1 MKKSFKK
8 LGFVSLAASSVL
20 LGSMNATDL
29 ETYAALQKPSHVF
42 GNYAKKDSGE
52 THHTTTSTLAPKDS
66 NPSTPQQ
73 EQQQA
78 KSTATSDSQEAKT
91 LETTANTD
99 QTTATTDK
107 AYTTSTDSSVKSV
120 AENVE
125 SDNTTVQGDE
135 KTLEKAVDQ
144 VQADATSK
152 DFNETTF
159 TTDQKAEQAAE
170 QNLQKAENKLKT
182 DEGALDSALQQQQA
196 KSTATSDSQEAKTLE
211 TTANTDQ
218 TTATTDKAY
227 TTSTDSSV
235 KSVAENV
242 ESDNTTVQG
251 DEKTLEKAVD
261 QVQADATSKD
271 FNETTFT
278 TDQKAEQAAE
288 QNLQKAE
295 NKLKTDEGALDS
307 ALQQQ
312 QAKNT
317 LIKDTA
323 TVKGFNSVSVS
334 AMDTTLSGVKTMYQ
348 QTETISTLL
357 SGNSGLGSVIS
368 NAQGL
373 SSAFS
378 ALESA
383 QNTLKGYLD
392 SSSAT
397 IGQLTNGSN
406 AVVGALDQA
415 IAQVDTALADLAAN
429 VADTPKTQAATL
441 VTADNS
447 TTNSTTTDAINFL
460 SALKN
465 NLTAQKDA
473 FMNVHKNIQTAVA
486 QAQATYKPS
495 VMNTNNYG
503 QMYGVD
509 AMAGY
514 KWFFGKTKRF
524 GFRTYGYYS
533 YNHANLSFVG
543 SQLGIMEGASQVN
556 NFTYGVGFD
565 ALYNFYESK
574 EGYNTAGLFMGFGL
588 GGDSFIV
595 QGESYLKSQMNI
607 CNNTAGCSA
616 SMNTSYFQMPV
627 EFGFRSNFSKHSGIE
642 VGFKLPLFTNQFY
655 KERSVDESVD
665 VFYKRNFSIYFNY
678 MINF

>member
-8 LGFVSLAASSVL
+8 LGFFSLATSSVL

-42 GNYAKKDSGE
+42 GNYAEKEKEKEEGSKKEAPTGSTSSSGTTHTTKNETPDSSTPSTKKDDTSGSGSDKDQ
-52 THHTTTSTLAPKDS
+52 HTASSGTPT
-66 NPSTPQQ
+66 PSTPP
-73 EQQQA
+73 A
-78 KSTATSDSQEAKT
+78 KEEPKHTASAPTPSA
-91 LETTANTD
+91 
-99 QTTATTDK
+99 
-107 AYTTSTDSSVKSV
+107 SSVASQLVK
-120 AENVE
+120 
-125 SDNTTVQGDE
+125 DTTTVN
-135 KTLEKAVDQ
+135 
-144 VQADATSK
+144 S
-152 DFNETTF
+152 
-159 TTDQKAEQAAE
+159 
-170 QNLQKAENKLKT
+170 LK
-182 DEGALDSALQQQQA
+182 
-196 KSTATSDSQEAKTLE
+196 
-211 TTANTDQ
+211 
-218 TTATTDKAY
+218 
-227 TTSTDSSV
+227 
-235 KSVAENV
+235 
-242 ESDNTTVQG
+242 
-251 DEKTLEKAVD
+251 
-261 QVQADATSKD
+261 
-271 FNETTFT
+271 
-278 TDQKAEQAAE
+278 
-288 QNLQKAE
+288 
-295 NKLKTDEGALDS
+295 
-307 ALQQQ
+307 
-312 QAKNT
+312 
-317 LIKDTA
+317 
-323 TVKGFNSVSVS
+323 SVSVS
-334 AMDTTLSGVKTMYQ
+334 SMNTTLSGVETMSQ
-348 QTETISTLL
+348 QSATIGNLLNSSTDL
-357 SGNSGLGSVIS
+357 SSVIP

-406 AVVGALDQA
+406 AVVGALDKA
-415 IAQVDTALADLAAN
+415 INQVDMALSDLAT
-429 VADTPKTQAATL
+429 ADTQKTQAVTLAATGSS
-441 VTADNS
+441 A
-447 TTNSTTTDAINFL
+447 TTTDAINFL
-460 SALKN
+460 SALKT
-465 NLTAQKDA
+465 NLMAQKDA

-486 QAQATYKPS
+486 QAQATYTPR
-495 VMNTNNYG
+495 VINTNNYG

-524 GFRTYGYYS
+524 GFRSYGYYS

-574 EGYNTAGLFMGFGL
+574 EGYNTAGLFVGFGL

-595 QGESYLKSQMNI
+595 QGESYLKSQMQI

-655 KERSVDESVD
+655 KERGVDGSVD

>member
-8 LGFVSLAASSVL
+8 LGFVSLATSSVL

-42 GNYAKKDSGE
+42 GNYAEKDKDSK
-52 THHTTTSTLAPKDS
+52 L
-66 NPSTPQQ
+66 
-73 EQQQA
+73 
-78 KSTATSDSQEAKT
+78 TSDSPTQQQDQKVAQNTASSDSKEATT
-91 LETTANTD
+91 LENTASTD
-99 QTTATTDK
+99 NTTATTDE
-107 AYTTSTDSSVKSV
+107 AYTTSTDTTV
-120 AENVE
+120 ADAAKQVE
-125 SDNTTVQGDE
+125 TDNTAVQSTE
-135 KTLEKAVDQ
+135 QTLKTDVAK
-144 VQADATSK
+144 VQADASTK
-152 DFNETTF
+152 DFDETTF
-159 TTDQKAEQAAE
+159 KADQAAE
-170 QNLQKAENKLKT
+170 QTAEK
-182 DEGALDSALQQQQA
+182 ALQQA
-196 KSTATSDSQEAKTLE
+196 ESKL
-211 TTANTDQ
+211 NTDQ
-218 TTATTDKAY
+218 QTLNTALQDQTKTPTPSTPPTKEEPKHTASSG
-227 TTSTDSSV
+227 TPAPSTPPTKETPPATSSGASGSSV
-235 KSVAENV
+235 ASQL
-242 ESDNTTVQG
+242 T
-251 DEKTLEKAVD
+251 
-261 QVQADATSKD
+261 
-271 FNETTFT
+271 
-278 TDQKAEQAAE
+278 
-288 QNLQKAE
+288 
-295 NKLKTDEGALDS
+295 
-307 ALQQQ
+307 
-312 QAKNT
+312 
-317 LIKDTA
+317 KDT
-323 TVKGFNSVSVS
+323 TMVNNLKSVSVS
-334 AMDTTLSGVKTMYQ
+334 GMNTTLSGVETMFQ
-348 QTETISTLL
+348 QTATISALL
-357 SGNSGLGSVIS
+357 SGNPSLGSVIP

-373 SSAFS
+373 NSAFS

-383 QNTLKGYLD
+383 QNTLKGYLN

-406 AVVGALDQA
+406 AVVGALDKA
-415 IAQVDTALADLAAN
+415 INQVDMALADLSAT
-429 VADTPKTQAATL
+429 DTQKTQAVTLAT
-441 VTADNS
+441 TGSS
-447 TTNSTTTDAINFL
+447 TTTTDAINFL
-460 SALKN
+460 NALKT
-465 NLTAQKDA
+465 NLMAQKDA

-486 QAQATYKPS
+486 QAQATYTPS
-495 VMNTNNYG
+495 VINTNNYG

-524 GFRTYGYYS
+524 GFRSYGYYS

-574 EGYNTAGLFMGFGL
+574 EGYNTAGLFVGFGL

-595 QGESYLKSQMNI
+595 QGESYLKSQMQI

-655 KERSVDESVD
+655 KERGVDGSVD

>member
-42 GNYAKKDSGE
+42 GNYADTSSSGSGTTPPTKEEPSSSGSGVASQLTKD
-52 THHTTTSTLAPKDS
+52 TTTVNNFK
-66 NPSTPQQ
+66 
-73 EQQQA
+73 
-78 KSTATSDSQEAKT
+78 
-91 LETTANTD
+91 
-99 QTTATTDK
+99 
-107 AYTTSTDSSVKSV
+107 
-120 AENVE
+120 
-125 SDNTTVQGDE
+125 
-135 KTLEKAVDQ
+135 
-144 VQADATSK
+144 
-152 DFNETTF
+152 
-159 TTDQKAEQAAE
+159 
-170 QNLQKAENKLKT
+170 
-182 DEGALDSALQQQQA
+182 
-196 KSTATSDSQEAKTLE
+196 
-211 TTANTDQ
+211 
-218 TTATTDKAY
+218 
-227 TTSTDSSV
+227 
-235 KSVAENV
+235 
-242 ESDNTTVQG
+242 
-251 DEKTLEKAVD
+251 
-261 QVQADATSKD
+261 
-271 FNETTFT
+271 
-278 TDQKAEQAAE
+278 
-288 QNLQKAE
+288 
-295 NKLKTDEGALDS
+295 
-307 ALQQQ
+307 
-312 QAKNT
+312 
-317 LIKDTA
+317 
-323 TVKGFNSVSVS
+323 SVSVS
-334 AMDTTLSGVKTMYQ
+334 AMNTTLSGVETMSQ
-348 QTETISTLL
+348 QTATISTLL
-357 SGNSGLGSVIS
+357 SSNSDLSSVIS

-406 AVVGALDQA
+406 AVVGALDKA
-415 IAQVDTALADLAAN
+415 IAQVDMALVDLSAT
-429 VADTPKTQAATL
+429 DTPKTQAATL
-441 VTADNS
+441 VTTDNNATNS
-447 TTNSTTTDAINFL
+447 TTTTDAINFL
-460 SALKN
+460 NALKT
-465 NLTAQKDA
+465 NLIAQKDA
-473 FMNVHKNIQTAVA
+473 FMGVHKNIQTAVA
-486 QAQATYKPS
+486 QAQATYTPS
-495 VMNTNNYG
+495 VINTNNYG

>member
-20 LGSMNATDL
+20 LVSMNATDL
-29 ETYAALQKPSHVF
+29 ETYAALQKSSHVF
-42 GNYAKKDSGE
+42 GNYAEKDKDSKL
-52 THHTTTSTLAPKDS
+52 TSDS
-66 NPSTPQQ
+66 PT
-73 EQQQA
+73 QQQA
-78 KSTATSDSQEAKT
+78 QTQAQNTASSDSKEATT
-91 LETTANTD
+91 LENTASTD
-99 QTTATTDK
+99 NTTATTDE
-107 AYTTSTDSSVKSV
+107 AYTTSTDTTV
-120 AENVE
+120 ADAAKQVE
-125 SDNTTVQGDE
+125 TDNTAVQNDE
-135 KTLEKAVDQ
+135 KTLKTDVAK
-144 VQADATSK
+144 VQADASTK
-152 DFNETTF
+152 DFDETTF
-159 TTDQKAEQAAE
+159 KADQQAEQTAE
-170 QNLQKAENKLKT
+170 TDLQKAEKT
-182 DEGALDSALQQQQA
+182 FDTDQ
-196 KSTATSDSQEAKTLE
+196 STL
-211 TTANTDQ
+211 NTDLQDQ
-218 TTATTDKAY
+218 TKTPTPPAKKDE
-227 TTSTDSSV
+227 TSGTPSASGSSV
-235 KSVAENV
+235 ASQL
-242 ESDNTTVQG
+242 T
-251 DEKTLEKAVD
+251 
-261 QVQADATSKD
+261 
-271 FNETTFT
+271 
-278 TDQKAEQAAE
+278 
-288 QNLQKAE
+288 
-295 NKLKTDEGALDS
+295 
-307 ALQQQ
+307 
-312 QAKNT
+312 
-317 LIKDTA
+317 KDT
-323 TVKGFNSVSVS
+323 TMVNNLKSVSVS
-334 AMDTTLSGVKTMYQ
+334 AMNTTLSGVTQLSQ
-348 QTETISTLL
+348 QTATIGNLLNSSTDL
-357 SGNSGLGSVIS
+357 SSVIS

-406 AVVGALDQA
+406 AVVGALDKA
-415 IAQVDTALADLAAN
+415 INQVDMALADLNA
-429 VADTPKTQAATL
+429 ADTQKTQAVTLATASA
-441 VTADNS
+441 T
-447 TTNSTTTDAINFL
+447 TTTDAINFL
-460 SALKN
+460 NALKN

-473 FMNVHKNIQTAVA
+473 FMSVHKNIQTAVA
-486 QAQATYKPS
+486 QAQATYTPS
-495 VMNTNNYG
+495 VINTNNYG

-514 KWFFGKTKRF
+514 KWFFGKKKRF
-524 GFRTYGYYS
+524 GFRSYGYYS

-574 EGYNTAGLFMGFGL
+574 EGYNTAGLFLGFGL

-595 QGESYLKSQMNI
+595 QGESYLKSQMQI

-655 KERSVDESVD
+655 KERGVDGSVD

>member
-8 LGFVSLAASSVL
+8 LGFVSLAASGVL

-29 ETYAALQKPSHVF
+29 QTYAALQKPSHVF
-42 GNYAKKDSGE
+42 GNYAEKDKEKEEGSKKEVPTGFTNGSGKSNSG
-52 THHTTTSTLAPKDS
+52 STP
-66 NPSTPQQ
+66 TPQQ
-73 EQQQA
+73 QA
-78 KSTATSDSQEAKT
+78 QTTASSDKTEATT
-91 LETTANTD
+91 LENTAATD
-99 QTTATTDK
+99 NTTATTDE
-107 AYTTSTDSSVKSV
+107 AYTTSADTTV
-120 AENVE
+120 AGAAKQVE
-125 SDNTTVQGDE
+125 TDNTAVQNDE
-135 KTLEKAVDQ
+135 KTLKTDVAK
-144 VQADATSK
+144 VQADANAK
-152 DFNETTF
+152 DFDETTF
-159 TTDQKAEQAAE
+159 KADQQAEQTAE
-170 QNLQKAENKLKT
+170 TNLQKAEEQLTN
-182 DEGALDSALQQQQA
+182 DQNAL
-196 KSTATSDSQEAKTLE
+196 
-211 TTANTDQ
+211 NTDLQDQ
-218 TTATTDKAY
+218 TKTPTPPAKKDE
-227 TTSTDSSV
+227 TSGTPSASGSSV
-235 KSVAENV
+235 ASQL
-242 ESDNTTVQG
+242 T
-251 DEKTLEKAVD
+251 
-261 QVQADATSKD
+261 
-271 FNETTFT
+271 
-278 TDQKAEQAAE
+278 
-288 QNLQKAE
+288 
-295 NKLKTDEGALDS
+295 
-307 ALQQQ
+307 
-312 QAKNT
+312 
-317 LIKDTA
+317 KDT
-323 TVKGFNSVSVS
+323 TMVNNFKSVSVS
-334 AMDTTLSGVKTMYQ
+334 GMNTTLSGVETMSQ
-348 QTETISTLL
+348 QSATIGNLLNSSTDL
-357 SGNSGLGSVIS
+357 SSVIP

-406 AVVGALDQA
+406 AVVGALDKA
-415 IAQVDTALADLAAN
+415 INQVGMALADLAT
-429 VADTPKTQAATL
+429 ADTQKTQAVTLAT
-441 VTADNS
+441 ASDSS
-447 TTNSTTTDAINFL
+447 TTTTDAINFL
-460 SALKN
+460 NALKS

-486 QAQATYKPS
+486 QAQATYTPS
-495 VMNTNNYG
+495 VINTNNYG

-524 GFRTYGYYS
+524 GFRSYGYYS

-574 EGYNTAGLFMGFGL
+574 EGYNTAGLFVGFGL

-595 QGESYLKSQMNI
+595 QGESYLKSQMQI

-655 KERSVDESVD
+655 KERGVDGSVD

>member
-8 LGFVSLAASSVL
+8 LGFVSLAASGVL

-29 ETYAALQKPSHVF
+29 QTYVALQKPSHVF
-42 GNYAKKDSGE
+42 GNYAEKDKDSKL
-52 THHTTTSTLAPKDS
+52 TSDS
-66 NPSTPQQ
+66 PT
-73 EQQQA
+73 QQQA
-78 KSTATSDSQEAKT
+78 QTQAQNTASSSTPTPPTKEEPKHTASSGTPSSTTPPAKKDETSGTPSA
-91 LETTANTD
+91 
-99 QTTATTDK
+99 
-107 AYTTSTDSSVKSV
+107 SGSSV
-120 AENVE
+120 A
-125 SDNTTVQGDE
+125 
-135 KTLEKAVDQ
+135 
-144 VQADATSK
+144 
-152 DFNETTF
+152 
-159 TTDQKAEQAAE
+159 
-170 QNLQKAENKLKT
+170 
-182 DEGALDSALQQQQA
+182 
-196 KSTATSDSQEAKTLE
+196 SQLT
-211 TTANTDQ
+211 
-218 TTATTDKAY
+218 
-227 TTSTDSSV
+227 
-235 KSVAENV
+235 
-242 ESDNTTVQG
+242 
-251 DEKTLEKAVD
+251 
-261 QVQADATSKD
+261 
-271 FNETTFT
+271 
-278 TDQKAEQAAE
+278 
-288 QNLQKAE
+288 
-295 NKLKTDEGALDS
+295 
-307 ALQQQ
+307 
-312 QAKNT
+312 
-317 LIKDTA
+317 KDT
-323 TVKGFNSVSVS
+323 TMVNNLKSVSVS
-334 AMDTTLSGVKTMYQ
+334 AMNTTLSGVTQLSQ
-348 QTETISTLL
+348 QTAAISALL
-357 SGNSGLGSVIS
+357 SGNPSLGSVIS

-406 AVVGALDQA
+406 AVVGALDKA
-415 IAQVDTALADLAAN
+415 INQVDMALADLSAT
-429 VADTPKTQAATL
+429 DTQKTQAVTLAT
-441 VTADNS
+441 TGSS
-447 TTNSTTTDAINFL
+447 TTTTDAINFL
-460 SALKN
+460 NALKT
-465 NLTAQKDA
+465 NLMAQKDA

-486 QAQATYKPS
+486 QAQATYTPS
-495 VMNTNNYG
+495 VINTNNYG

-524 GFRTYGYYS
+524 GFRSYGYYS

-574 EGYNTAGLFMGFGL
+574 EGYNTAGLFLGFGL

-595 QGESYLKSQMNI
+595 QGESYLKSQMQI

-642 VGFKLPLFTNQFY
+642 VGLKLPLFTNQFY
-655 KERSVDESVD
+655 KERGVDGSVD

>member
-42 GNYAKKDSGE
+42 SNYAKKSNKGSELSSDSL
-52 THHTTTSTLAPKDS
+52 T
-66 NPSTPQQ
+66 
-73 EQQQA
+73 QQQA
-78 KSTATSDSQEAKT
+78 QNTAQSDTTQATT
-91 LETTANTD
+91 LENTASTD
-99 QTTATTDK
+99 NTTATTDE
-107 AYTTSTDSSVKSV
+107 AYTKSADTTV
-120 AENVE
+120 AGAAKKVE
-125 SDNTTVQGDE
+125 TDNTAVQSAE
-135 KTLEKAVDQ
+135 QTLKTDVAK
-144 VQADATSK
+144 VQADASAK
-152 DFNETTF
+152 NFDETTF
-159 TTDQKAEQAAE
+159 TKDQAAE
-170 QNLQKAENKLKT
+170 Q
-182 DEGALDSALQQQQA
+182 
-196 KSTATSDSQEAKTLE
+196 TAE
-211 TTANTDQ
+211 TTLQTAEKTFDTDQ
-218 TTATTDKAY
+218 NALNTALKDQTPSTPPTPPAKKDE
-227 TTSTDSSV
+227 TSGGTGGEHHTASSGTPPA
-235 KSVAENV
+235 S
-242 ESDNTTVQG
+242 STPPTPTPPTSGGNTI
-251 DEKTLEKAVD
+251 
-261 QVQADATSKD
+261 TSQL
-271 FNETTFT
+271 T
-278 TDQKAEQAAE
+278 
-288 QNLQKAE
+288 
-295 NKLKTDEGALDS
+295 
-307 ALQQQ
+307 
-312 QAKNT
+312 
-317 LIKDTA
+317 KDT
-323 TVKGFNSVSVS
+323 TMVNNLKSVSVS
-334 AMDTTLSGVKTMYQ
+334 AMNTTLSGVTQLSQ
-348 QTETISTLL
+348 QTATISNLL
-357 SGNSGLGSVIS
+357 SGSPNLGSVIS

-406 AVVGALDQA
+406 AVVGALDKA
-415 IAQVDTALADLAAN
+415 INQVDMALADLAT
-429 VADTPKTQAATL
+429 ADTQKTQAVALVAASDSAT
-441 VTADNS
+441 
-447 TTNSTTTDAINFL
+447 TTTDAINFL
-460 SALKN
+460 SALKT
-465 NLTAQKDA
+465 NLMAQKDA
-473 FMNVHKNIQTAVA
+473 FMSVHKNIQTAVA
-486 QAQATYKPS
+486 QAQATYTPS
-495 VMNTNNYG
+495 VINTNNYG

-514 KWFFGKTKRF
+514 KWFFGKKKRF
-524 GFRTYGYYS
+524 GFRSYGYYS

-574 EGYNTAGLFMGFGL
+574 EGYNTAGLFLGFGL

-595 QGESYLKSQMNI
+595 QGESYLKSQMQI

-642 VGFKLPLFTNQFY
+642 VGLKLPLFTNQFY
-655 KERSVDESVD
+655 KERGVDGSVD

>member
-1 MKKSFKK
+1 MKKPFKK
-8 LGFVSLAASSVL
+8 LGFVSLATSSVL

-29 ETYAALQKPSHVF
+29 ETYAALQKLLHVF
-42 GNYAKKDSGE
+42 GNYAEKEKEKEKDSKEEAPTGS
-52 THHTTTSTLAPKDS
+52 TNGSGKSNSGSTSTPPTKEEPKKTAS
-66 NPSTPQQ
+66 SEPTPSTPPTKKDDSGSGSGTSGTQHT
-73 EQQQA
+73 A
-78 KSTATSDSQEAKT
+78 SSGGTPDSTTPPTKTEPSSSGNSVASQLVKD
-91 LETTANTD
+91 ANT
-99 QTTATTDK
+99 
-107 AYTTSTDSSVKSV
+107 V
-120 AENVE
+120 N
-125 SDNTTVQGDE
+125 
-135 KTLEKAVDQ
+135 
-144 VQADATSK
+144 
-152 DFNETTF
+152 
-159 TTDQKAEQAAE
+159 
-170 QNLQKAENKLKT
+170 
-182 DEGALDSALQQQQA
+182 
-196 KSTATSDSQEAKTLE
+196 
-211 TTANTDQ
+211 
-218 TTATTDKAY
+218 
-227 TTSTDSSV
+227 
-235 KSVAENV
+235 
-242 ESDNTTVQG
+242 
-251 DEKTLEKAVD
+251 
-261 QVQADATSKD
+261 
-271 FNETTFT
+271 
-278 TDQKAEQAAE
+278 
-288 QNLQKAE
+288 
-295 NKLKTDEGALDS
+295 
-307 ALQQQ
+307 
-312 QAKNT
+312 
-317 LIKDTA
+317 
-323 TVKGFNSVSVS
+323 GFNSVSVS
-334 AMDTTLSGVKTMYQ
+334 GMNTTLSGVETMVQ
-348 QTETISTLL
+348 QTTTIGNLL
-357 SGNSGLGSVIS
+357 NNSNTDLSSVIS

-373 SSAFS
+373 SSAFG

-406 AVVGALDQA
+406 AVVGALDKA
-415 IAQVDTALADLAAN
+415 INQVDTALADL
-429 VADTPKTQAATL
+429 VTTDTQKTQAVTLAT
-441 VTADNS
+441 TGSNTS
-447 TTNSTTTDAINFL
+447 STTTDAINFL
-460 SALKN
+460 NALKN

-486 QAQATYKPS
+486 QAQATYTPS
-495 VMNTNNYG
+495 VINTNNYG

-524 GFRTYGYYS
+524 GFRSYGYYS

-574 EGYNTAGLFMGFGL
+574 EGYNTAGLFVGFGL

-595 QGESYLKSQMNI
+595 QGESYLKSQMQI

-655 KERSVDESVD
+655 KERGVDGSVD

>member
-8 LGFVSLAASSVL
+8 LGFVSLAASGVL

-42 GNYAKKDSGE
+42 GNYAKKD
-52 THHTTTSTLAPKDS
+52 KDS
-66 NPSTPQQ
+66 
-73 EQQQA
+73 
-78 KSTATSDSQEAKT
+78 KLTSDSPTQQQDQKAAQATASSDSKEATT
-91 LETTANTD
+91 LENTASTD
-99 QTTATTDK
+99 NTTATTDE
-107 AYTTSTDSSVKSV
+107 AYTTSTDTTV
-120 AENVE
+120 ADAAKQVE
-125 SDNTTVQGDE
+125 TDNTAVQNDE
-135 KTLEKAVDQ
+135 KTLKTDVAK
-144 VQADATSK
+144 VQADASTK
-152 DFNETTF
+152 DFDETTF
-159 TTDQKAEQAAE
+159 KADQQAEQTAE
-170 QNLQKAENKLKT
+170 TNLQKAEKT
-182 DEGALDSALQQQQA
+182 FDTDQSAL
-196 KSTATSDSQEAKTLE
+196 
-211 TTANTDQ
+211 NTDLQDQ
-218 TTATTDKAY
+218 TK
-227 TTSTDSSV
+227 TSTPPAKKDETSGTPSASGSSV
-235 KSVAENV
+235 ASQL
-242 ESDNTTVQG
+242 T
-251 DEKTLEKAVD
+251 
-261 QVQADATSKD
+261 
-271 FNETTFT
+271 
-278 TDQKAEQAAE
+278 
-288 QNLQKAE
+288 
-295 NKLKTDEGALDS
+295 
-307 ALQQQ
+307 
-312 QAKNT
+312 
-317 LIKDTA
+317 KDT
-323 TVKGFNSVSVS
+323 TMVNNLKSVSVS
-334 AMDTTLSGVKTMYQ
+334 GMNTTLSGVETMSK
-348 QTETISTLL
+348 QTATISALL
-357 SGNSGLGSVIS
+357 SGNPSLGSVIP

-373 SSAFS
+373 NSAFS

-383 QNTLKGYLD
+383 QNTLKGYLN

-406 AVVGALDQA
+406 AVVGVLDKA
-415 IAQVDTALADLAAN
+415 INQVDIALADL
-429 VADTPKTQAATL
+429 VTADTQKTQAVALAAASDSAT
-441 VTADNS
+441 
-447 TTNSTTTDAINFL
+447 TTTDAINFL
-460 SALKN
+460 NALKT
-465 NLTAQKDA
+465 NLMAQKDA
-473 FMNVHKNIQTAVA
+473 FMSVHKNIQTAVA
-486 QAQATYKPS
+486 QAQATYTPS
-495 VMNTNNYG
+495 VINTNNYG

-574 EGYNTAGLFMGFGL
+574 EGYNTAGLFVGFGL

-595 QGESYLKSQMNI
+595 QGESYLKSQMQI

-655 KERSVDESVD
+655 KERGVDGSVD

>member
-8 LGFVSLAASSVL
+8 LGFFSLATSSVL

-42 GNYAKKDSGE
+42 GNYAEKDKDSKS
-52 THHTTTSTLAPKDS
+52 TSDS
-66 NPSTPQQ
+66 PT
-73 EQQQA
+73 QQQA
-78 KSTATSDSQEAKT
+78 QTQAQTTATSDKTEATT
-91 LETTANTD
+91 LEN
-99 QTTATTDK
+99 TATTDNTTAAADK
-107 AYTTSTDSSVKSV
+107 AYESSTYDSTVSGAAKK
-120 AENVE
+120 VE
-125 SDNTTVQGDE
+125 TDNTAVQNDE
-135 KTLEKAVDQ
+135 TALENAVAQ
-144 VQADATSK
+144 VKKDADAK
-152 DFNETTF
+152 DFDETTF
-159 TTDQKAEQAAE
+159 KADQQAEQTAE
-170 QNLQKAENKLKT
+170 K
-182 DEGALDSALQQQQA
+182 ALQQAEGQLTQDQDA
-196 KSTATSDSQEAKTLE
+196 LNKALQDQTKTLTPPAKKDE
-211 TTANTDQ
+211 TSGTPSA
-218 TTATTDKAY
+218 
-227 TTSTDSSV
+227 SGSSV
-235 KSVAENV
+235 ASQLVK
-242 ESDNTTVQG
+242 DTTTV
-251 DEKTLEKAVD
+251 
-261 QVQADATSKD
+261 
-271 FNETTFT
+271 N
-278 TDQKAEQAAE
+278 
-288 QNLQKAE
+288 NLK
-295 NKLKTDEGALDS
+295 
-307 ALQQQ
+307 
-312 QAKNT
+312 
-317 LIKDTA
+317 
-323 TVKGFNSVSVS
+323 SVSVS
-334 AMDTTLSGVKTMYQ
+334 GMNTTLSGVEIMSK
-348 QTETISTLL
+348 QTATISNLL
-357 SGNSGLGSVIS
+357 SGNPSLGSVIP

-373 SSAFS
+373 NSAFS

-383 QNTLKGYLD
+383 QNTLKGYLN

-406 AVVGALDQA
+406 AVVGALDKA
-415 IAQVDTALADLAAN
+415 INQVDMALVDLAT
-429 VADTPKTQAATL
+429 ADDTQKTQAVALAAASDSAT
-441 VTADNS
+441 
-447 TTNSTTTDAINFL
+447 TTTDAINFL
-460 SALKN
+460 NALKT
-465 NLTAQKDA
+465 NLMAQKDA

-486 QAQATYKPS
+486 QAQATYTPS
-495 VMNTNNYG
+495 VINTNNYG

-524 GFRTYGYYS
+524 GFRSYGYYS

-574 EGYNTAGLFMGFGL
+574 EGYNTAGLFLGFGL

-595 QGESYLKSQMNI
+595 QGESYLKSQMQI

-655 KERSVDESVD
+655 KERGVDGSVD

>member
-8 LGFVSLAASSVL
+8 LGFVSLAASGVL

-42 GNYAKKDSGE
+42 GNYAEKDKDSKL
-52 THHTTTSTLAPKDS
+52 TSDS
-66 NPSTPQQ
+66 PT
-73 EQQQA
+73 QQQA
-78 KSTATSDSQEAKT
+78 QTQAQNTASTD
-91 LETTANTD
+91 N
-99 QTTATTDK
+99 TTATTDE
-107 AYTTSTDSSVKSV
+107 AYTTSTDTTV
-120 AENVE
+120 AGAAQQVE
-125 SDNTTVQGDE
+125 TDNTAVQSTE
-135 KTLEKAVDQ
+135 QTLKTDVAK
-144 VQADATSK
+144 VQADASTK
-152 DFNETTF
+152 DFDETTF
-159 TTDQKAEQAAE
+159 KADQAAE
-170 QNLQKAENKLKT
+170 QTAEK
-182 DEGALDSALQQQQA
+182 ALQQA
-196 KSTATSDSQEAKTLE
+196 ESKL
-211 TTANTDQ
+211 NTDQ
-218 TTATTDKAY
+218 QTLNTALQDQTKTPTPSTPPTKEEPKHTASSGTPAPETPPTKKDETTGTPSA
-227 TTSTDSSV
+227 SGSSV
-235 KSVAENV
+235 ASQL
-242 ESDNTTVQG
+242 T
-251 DEKTLEKAVD
+251 
-261 QVQADATSKD
+261 
-271 FNETTFT
+271 
-278 TDQKAEQAAE
+278 
-288 QNLQKAE
+288 
-295 NKLKTDEGALDS
+295 
-307 ALQQQ
+307 
-312 QAKNT
+312 
-317 LIKDTA
+317 KDT
-323 TVKGFNSVSVS
+323 TMVNNLKSVSVS
-334 AMDTTLSGVKTMYQ
+334 AMNTTLSGVETMSQ
-348 QTETISTLL
+348 QTATISALL
-357 SGNSGLGSVIS
+357 SGNPNLGSVIP

-373 SSAFS
+373 NSAFS

-392 SSSAT
+392 SSSTT

-406 AVVGALDQA
+406 AVVGALDKA
-415 IAQVDTALADLAAN
+415 INQVDMALVDLAT
-429 VADTPKTQAATL
+429 ADDTQKTQVVALVAASDSAT
-441 VTADNS
+441 
-447 TTNSTTTDAINFL
+447 TTTDAINFL
-460 SALKN
+460 NALKT
-465 NLTAQKDA
+465 NLMAQKDA

-486 QAQATYKPS
+486 QAQATYTPS
-495 VMNTNNYG
+495 VVNINNYG

-524 GFRTYGYYS
+524 GFRSYGYYS

-574 EGYNTAGLFMGFGL
+574 EGYNTAGLFLGFGL

-595 QGESYLKSQMNI
+595 QGESYLKSQMHI

-655 KERSVDESVD
+655 KERGVDGSVD